1 MLNALWWVKD
11 RWGLPWS
18 QEEQGRHLFNLQPL
32 LVCFNVSEAGADA
45 AVLQGQTA
53 GGEGS
58 EGSEGGTSAAIAT
71 ALIGPAALASA

>member
-1 MLNALWWVKD
+1 MLNALLWVKD

-18 QEEQGRHLFNLQPL
+18 QEEPGSHLFNLQPL

-53 GGEGS
+53 GSEGS
-58 EGSEGGTSAAIAT
+58 EGSEERTSPTFAT
-71 ALIGPAALASA
+71 ALIDPAAVAFA